1 MLFEIFG
8 ILYKTMGCKK
18 MKKNK
23 EDIVYWMLVDRGQWG
38 MYIAATTE
46 GLCYVGSQ
54 NASFEELSAWVKK
67 ELPNYVLLEDKH
79 VLKPY
84 RTELIDYLEGQR
96 KQFTFPIDLHG
107 TPFQQSVWKVLQ
119 EIPYG
124 KTVSYT
130 YIAEQIQKPNAVR
143 AVGTAIG
150 ANPVLITVPC
160 HRVVAKSGK
169 LTGYRGGL
177 KMKEQLLGLEK

>member
-1 MLFEIFG
+1 ME
-8 ILYKTMGCKK
+8 
-18 MKKNK
+18 KNN
-23 EDIVYWMLVDRGQWG
+23 ENLVYWMLLNNGKWA

-54 NASFEELSAWVKK
+54 HAPFDELATWVNKQ
-67 ELPNYVLLEDKH
+67 LPFYVLSKDEI

-84 RTELIDYLEGQR
+84 EIELIDYLEGRRQE
-96 KQFTFPIDLHG
+96 FTLPRVLHG
-107 TPFQQSVWKVLQ
+107 TAFQQVVWKVLQ

-124 KTVSYT
+124 QNVSYT
-130 YIAEQIQKPNAVR
+130 DIAERIQKPNAVR

-150 ANPVLITVPC
+150 ANPVLISVPC

-177 KMKEQLLGLEK
+177 EMKEQLLGLEKGGEITGDYKYS

>member
-1 MLFEIFG
+1 
-8 ILYKTMGCKK
+8 MGENTEKA
-18 MKKNK
+18 
-23 EDIVYWMLVDRGQWG
+23 VYWTLLNHNLWN

-54 NASFEELSAWVKK
+54 NAPFEELSGWAKK
-67 ELPNYVLLEDKH
+67 RLPNRKLTEEVDVLQ
-79 VLKPY
+79 PY
-84 RTELIDYLEGQR
+84 AIELIDYLEGQR
-96 KQFTFPIDLHG
+96 KDFSLSMDLHG
-107 TPFQQSVWKVLQ
+107 TAFQQSVWKALR

-124 KTVSYT
+124 QTVSYT
-130 YIAEQIQKPNAVR
+130 DIAERIQKPSSVR

-160 HRVVAKSGK
+160 HRVIAKSGK

-177 KMKEQLLGLEK
+177 EMKEQLLGLEK